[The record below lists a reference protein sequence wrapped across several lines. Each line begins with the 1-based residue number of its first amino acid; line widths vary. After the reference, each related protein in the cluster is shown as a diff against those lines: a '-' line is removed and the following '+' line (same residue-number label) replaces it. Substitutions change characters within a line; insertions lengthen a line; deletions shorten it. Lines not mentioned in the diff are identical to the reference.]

1 MNEQSE
7 EKMETVHVEL
17 SNFVPKGASR
27 KARKQGKWDES
38 NATLS
43 NHRVASIQLTRA

>member
-17 SNFVPKGASR
+17 CNFVPKGASW
-27 KARKQGKWDES
+27 KARKQGKWNES
-38 NATLS
+38 NAAFS
-43 NHRVASIQLTRA
+43 KHRVASIQLTRA